1 VLESSERERERE
13 REREMGGMVEEVEIK
28 RLSSLGS
35 APSSTTMP
43 LLSLNHVSFVCKSV
57 RKSVRFY
64 EDVLGFVLIKRPSS
78 FDFEGAWYIC
88 PVLFPYSHLLFL
100 LLISLLSFLLSFS
113 GFNSL
118 LSQKL
123 LGAGGLCVQPFGHID
138 LFANF

>member
-1 VLESSERERERE
+1 VLESSERERE

-123 LGAGGLCVQPFGHID
+123 LGVFMRTTLWPYRLVR
-138 LFANF
+138 